1 MLKFILVFVAIVLV
15 IALLFF
21 IFLVLSI
28 RRDNAKKDEKI
39 IKEVIDES
47 EKNRLLSAVK
57 EINEIVKQK

>member
-1 MLKFILVFVAIVLV
+1 MLKFILVFIVIALA

-47 EKNRLLSAVK
+47 EKNRLLSTVK
-57 EINEIVKQK
+57 EIDQIVNKK